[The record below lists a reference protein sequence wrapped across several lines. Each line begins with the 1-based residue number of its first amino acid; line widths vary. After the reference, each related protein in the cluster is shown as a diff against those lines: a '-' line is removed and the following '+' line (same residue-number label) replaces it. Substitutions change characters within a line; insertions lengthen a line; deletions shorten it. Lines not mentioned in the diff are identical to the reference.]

1 MNVEYTSLWDH
12 AQDRQ
17 RTQYQL
23 HSNRLTRKITAWQK
37 YEKKYMP
44 IVDALLSDGSLPVE
58 QKADEPFNVTLWLPS
73 KLGSADVDFDRRLA
87 GIEWKLRIAEAYEAL
102 DELRHHIQLRTHVY
116 KFKDQFTRGQAANT
130 RALNMI
136 TTINTKINS
145 NCDKY
150 RAARI
155 ALVSLS
161 NMLGEINWQSQLPIL
176 ANCDVRSVSEG
187 EEGNSEGRKTISWIW
202 KVMGVVGEEEGDLHL
217 RDCEFHCYFL
227 TFDYNAIVALRI
239 EWCKSRAR
247 AMRFTEE
254 VQLLQEEMERTL
266 RFFKWQESRWA
277 SNSQLI
283 KNRMTISP
291 MRAEGLQ
298 AYAERQAA
306 LRSALHNRFQYLWR
320 NVSIYIKL
328 VTGSIE
334 M

>member
-1 MNVEYTSLWDH
+1 
-12 AQDRQ
+12 
-17 RTQYQL
+17 
-23 HSNRLTRKITAWQK
+23 
-37 YEKKYMP
+37 MP
-44 IVDALLSDGSLPVE
+44 IVDALLSDESLPVE

-87 GIEWKLRIAEAYEAL
+87 GIEWKLCIAEAYEAL

-130 RALNMI
+130 RTLNMI
-136 TTINTKINS
+136 TTINMKINS
-145 NCDKY
+145 NRDKY

-155 ALVSLS
+155 ALVALS

-187 EEGNSEGRKTISWIW
+187 EEGNSEGRKMISWIW
-202 KVMGVVGEEEGDLHL
+202 KVMGVVSEEEGDLHL
-217 RDCEFHCYFL
+217 RDS
-227 TFDYNAIVALRI
+227 LRI
-239 EWCKSRAR
+239 EWCKSRAW
-247 AMRFTEE
+247 AMQFTEE
-254 VQLLQEEMERTL
+254 VQLLQEEMERIL

-283 KNRMTISP
+283 KNGMTISP

-306 LRSALHNRFQYLWR
+306 LRSALHNCFQYLWR

-328 VTGSIE
+328 VTDSIE